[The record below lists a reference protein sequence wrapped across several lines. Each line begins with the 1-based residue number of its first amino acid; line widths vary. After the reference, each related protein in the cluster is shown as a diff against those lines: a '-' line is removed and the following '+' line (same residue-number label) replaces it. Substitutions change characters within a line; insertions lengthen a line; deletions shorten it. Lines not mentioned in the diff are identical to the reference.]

1 MPYMLI
7 VMAVVGGMGF
17 FYYKD
22 TQAQL
27 KTAAQEIAL
36 QKVANEEQVRT
47 INAMQRDV
55 KAQKEVSEKLGLA
68 LSEARN
74 EVQKT
79 QTKFNKVSRVLG
91 ERDIG
96 RMAVAR
102 PKSIQRIINKGSKD
116 AGRCFEIL
124 SGDPLTE
131 KEKLV
136 EKKSAS
142 NTQCPDIA
150 NPNLFN

>member
-27 KTAAQEIAL
+27 QQAESEIAL

-47 INAMQRDV
+47 INALQRDV
-55 KAQKEVSEKLGLA
+55 KAQKEVSEKLSLA
-68 LSEARN
+68 LSQARE
-74 EVQKT
+74 EVTKT
-79 QTKFNKVSRVLG
+79 QNKFNKVSKVLG

-96 RMAVAR
+96 RLAVAR
-102 PKSIQRIINKGSKD
+102 PRVIERIINKGSLD

-136 EKKSAS
+136 DKKSAS

>member
-27 KTAAQEIAL
+27 QQAASEIAL

-47 INAMQRDV
+47 INALQRDV
-55 KAQKEVSEKLGLA
+55 KAQKEVSEKLSLA
-68 LSEARN
+68 LSQARE
-74 EVQKT
+74 EVTKT
-79 QTKFNKVSRVLG
+79 QNKFNKVSKVLG

-96 RMAVAR
+96 RLAVAR
-102 PKSIQRIINKGSKD
+102 PRVIERIINKGSLD
-116 AGRCFEIL
+116 AGRCFL
-124 SGDPLTE
+124 AYL
-131 KEKLV
+131 
-136 EKKSAS
+136 AR
-142 NTQCPDIA
+142 
-150 NPNLFN
+150 